1 MPLIGLVTPA
11 DENSPSYTAFQ
22 DELVRLGQANAPQI
36 YKASVYG
43 SIEAAA
49 VQAVKDV
56 PKTGVLVAA
65 GEMAAYYVQDET
77 SKKGNQVPII
87 LAFGGDKP
95 SNVDSPTNPTNKNMT
110 GFIGKCETVAK
121 QHLAE
126 LKKTYYSEDITVLY
140 DADPDMKNHITQ
152 KILKE
157 LTKDLK
163 IKPRGIDTANVQQD
177 LIDTPLATRAVMMI
191 PNAVFFTQ
199 ADDITAAVDNT
210 AVVEVAYYPE
220 FHYWNKSHGDKHK
233 AKVSGYNVPLT
244 YREAALWVDHL
255 LTGYWTLNDIVNLS
269 KRFAEA
275 IPDPYPY
282 SSSLSTARR
291 SSGGRRPRRVA
302 E

>member
-1 MPLIGLVTPA
+1 
-11 DENSPSYTAFQ
+11 
-22 DELVRLGQANAPQI
+22 
-36 YKASVYG
+36 
-43 SIEAAA
+43 
-49 VQAVKDV
+49 
-56 PKTGVLVAA
+56 
-65 GEMAAYYVQDET
+65 
-77 SKKGNQVPII
+77 
-87 LAFGGDKP
+87 
-95 SNVDSPTNPTNKNMT
+95 MT
-110 GFIGKCETVAK
+110 GFIGDCETIAK
-121 QHLAE
+121 QHLHE
-126 LKKTYYSEDITVLY
+126 LKKTYNSQDITVLY
-140 DADPDMKNHITQ
+140 DADPNKKNHITQ
-152 KILKE
+152 KILRA
-157 LTKDLK
+157 LTTADSF

-177 LIDTPLATRAVMMI
+177 LANKTLTTPAVMMI
-191 PNAVFFTQ
+191 PNAVFFRQ
-199 ADDITAAVDNT
+199 AEDITDAVDGT

-255 LTGYWTLNDIVNLS
+255 LTGYWTVDDIVKLP